1 MKSQVLSNLK
11 KGRKLK
17 ETIPEYLEEMSL
29 LYEKYG
35 MLQFIFAYYD
45 YFEDKVEKEFTLSD
59 ERKEMILR
67 LEKLIKSYLDK
78 EIEMEEARE
87 KFFDLRRESTAK
99 MEEMMGF
106 VTRVELFEH
115 VINHMQYKFDPPY
128 EGEYNRENIAQ
139 RLYEY
144 IFNEK
149 DNVIIDGKIKSLL
162 EQFPAPLVK
171 SKFYD
176 FILQNIGLYIGGDK
190 ESMERM
196 VDRIR
201 STGCLKELKSKDEGQ
216 LLAVVGELEKKDYR
230 SMGKDEFEDTKQF
243 VSNVAGQLASKVDS
257 LCLYQKVLNYFGA
270 LLLCEVDLTRDEDA
284 GKIVR
289 LLVEANEDR
298 EKLRQA
304 EELFCTLEGRQE
316 ELVYEIDMASSYL
329 EELPKLERKEK
340 SELKDDKL
348 EAKRR
353 ELVMAGRL
361 LSDNL
366 FSSLEQSE
374 DEIVTEEEAMAKAGE
389 LIEEFKGFFKEHNR
403 VLNQS
408 VMARVLSILPLVY
421 KTQRE
426 IAEYI
431 EYAIIQSRSKEQVMA
446 NFELY
451 QLVQGRF

>member
-1 MKSQVLSNLK
+1 MKNQILSNIK
-11 KGRKLK
+11 KGKKLK
-17 ETIPEYLEEMSL
+17 ETVPEYLEEMRL
-29 LYEKYG
+29 LYEEYG
-35 MLQFIFAYYD
+35 TLQFIFAYYD
-45 YFEDKVEKEFTLSD
+45 YCEDKIEKEFTLSI
-59 ERKEMILR
+59 ERKEMILK
-67 LEKLIKSYLDK
+67 LEKLLKSYLER
-78 EIEMEEARE
+78 EIGIEEARDT
-87 KFFDLRRESTAK
+87 FFALRQESTAK

-115 VINHMQYKFDPPY
+115 VLNHMQYKFEPPY

-149 DNVIIDGKIKSLL
+149 DNVIIDGKIKSLI
-162 EQFPAPLVK
+162 EQFSAPLVK

-176 FILQNIGLYIGGDK
+176 FILQNIGLYIGADR

-196 VDRIR
+196 VDTIR
-201 STGCLKELKSKDEGQ
+201 STGCLKTLESQDERQ
-216 LLAVVGELEKKDYR
+216 LLAIIEELEKKDYR
-230 SMGKDEFEDTKQF
+230 SMEQAEFEDTKQF

-270 LLLCEVDLTRDEDA
+270 LLFCDVDLTGVEKN
-284 GKIVR
+284 KIIQ
-289 LLVEANEDR
+289 LLVESNEER
-298 EKLRQA
+298 EKIRQA
-304 EELFCTLEGRQE
+304 EALFYTLEGRQE
-316 ELVYEIDMASSYL
+316 ELFYEIDMASSYL
-329 EELPKLERKEK
+329 DELPQIEK
-340 SELKDDKL
+340 KGQRELKDTKL
-348 EAKRR
+348 EEKRKK
-353 ELVMAGRL
+353 LVMAGSL

-366 FSSLEQSE
+366 FSPLEQAG

-389 LIEEFKGFFKEHNR
+389 LIEEFKVFFKAHNR

-426 IAEYI
+426 VAEYI

-451 QLVQGRF
+451 QLVQGKF

>member
-1 MKSQVLSNLK
+1 MKSQILSNIK
-11 KGRKLK
+11 KGKKLK
-17 ETIPEYLEEMSL
+17 ETVPEYLEEMRL

-35 MLQFIFAYYD
+35 TLQFIFAYYD
-45 YFEDKVEKEFTLSD
+45 YCEDKIEKEFTLSD
-59 ERKEMILR
+59 EMKGLIEE
-67 LEKLIKSYLDK
+67 LEEFIKSYLDK
-78 EIEMEEARE
+78 KIEIEEARDI
-87 KFFDLRRESTAK
+87 FFALRQKSTTK

-106 VTRVELFEH
+106 VTRIELFEH
-115 VINHMQYKFDPPY
+115 VLNHMQYKFDPPY

-149 DNVIIDGKIKSLL
+149 DNVIIDGKIKCLL

-176 FILQNIGLYIGGDK
+176 FILQNIGLYIGADK

-196 VDRIR
+196 VDTIR
-201 STGCLKELKSKDEGQ
+201 STGCLKKIESKDEKQ
-216 LLAVVGELEKKDYR
+216 LLDIIAELEKKDYR
-230 SMGKDEFEDTKQF
+230 SMELEEFEDTKQF
-243 VSNVAGQLASKVDS
+243 VSSIAKQLASKVDS

-270 LLLCEVDLTRDEDA
+270 LLLCGTDLPSQEEY
-284 GKIVR
+284 KIIQ
-289 LLVEANEDR
+289 LLMESSEER

-304 EELFCTLEGRQE
+304 EALFYTLEGRQE
-316 ELVYEIDMASSYL
+316 DLFYEIDMAASYL
-329 EELPKLERKEK
+329 EELPQIEKKGQEGLKEIK
-340 SELKDDKL
+340 ME
-348 EAKRR
+348 EKRV
-353 ELVMAGRL
+353 ELVMAGKL

-366 FSSLEQSE
+366 FSPLEQIS
-374 DEIVTEEEAMAKAGE
+374 DEIVTEEEAMAQAGE
-389 LIEEFKGFFKEHNR
+389 LIEEFKIFFKAHNR
-403 VLNQS
+403 AVNQS
-408 VMARVLSILPLVY
+408 VMARILSILPIVY

-451 QLVQGRF
+451 QLVQGKF

>member
-1 MKSQVLSNLK
+1 MKSQILSNIK
-11 KGRKLK
+11 KGKKLK
-17 ETIPEYLEEMSL
+17 ETVPEYLEEMRL

-35 MLQFIFAYYD
+35 TLQFIFAYYD
-45 YFEDKVEKEFTLSD
+45 YCEDKIEKEFTLSD
-59 ERKEMILR
+59 EMKGLMEE
-67 LEKLIKSYLDK
+67 LEKFIQSYLDK
-78 EIEMEEARE
+78 KIEIEEARDT
-87 KFFDLRRESTAK
+87 FFDLRKKSTTK

-106 VTRVELFEH
+106 VTRIELFEH

-149 DNVIIDGKIKSLL
+149 DNVIIDGKIKCLL

-176 FILQNIGLYIGGDK
+176 FILQNIGLYIGADK

-196 VDRIR
+196 VDTIR
-201 STGCLKELKSKDEGQ
+201 STGCLKKIESRDEKQ
-216 LLAVVGELEKKDYR
+216 LIDIIAELENKDYR
-230 SMGKDEFEDTKQF
+230 SMEQAEFEDTKQF
-243 VSNVAGQLASKVDS
+243 VSNIAKQLASKVDS

-270 LLLCEVDLTRDEDA
+270 LLLCGTDLSIQEEY
-284 GKIVR
+284 KLIQ
-289 LLVEANEDR
+289 LLVESSEER

-304 EELFCTLEGRQE
+304 EALFYTLEGRQE
-316 ELVYEIDMASSYL
+316 DLFYEIDMAASYL
-329 EELPKLERKEK
+329 EELPQIEKKGQKGLKET
-340 SELKDDKL
+340 EM
-348 EAKRR
+348 EEKRVD
-353 ELVMAGRL
+353 LVMAGKL

-366 FSSLEQSE
+366 FSPLNQMS
-374 DEIVTEEEAMAKAGE
+374 DEIVTEEEAMAQAGE
-389 LIEEFKGFFKEHNR
+389 LIEEFKVFFKAHNR
-403 VLNQS
+403 AVNQS
-408 VMARVLSILPLVY
+408 VMARILSILPIVY

-451 QLVQGRF
+451 QLVQGKF

>member
-1 MKSQVLSNLK
+1 MKSQILSNIK
-11 KGRKLK
+11 KGKRLK
-17 ETIPEYLEEMSL
+17 ETVPEYLEEMRL

-35 MLQFIFAYYD
+35 TLQFIFAYYD
-45 YFEDKVEKEFTLSD
+45 YCEDKIEKEFTLSS
-59 ERKEMILR
+59 EMKGLIKE
-67 LEKLIKSYLDK
+67 LEKFVKSCLDK
-78 EIEMEEARE
+78 KIGIEEARDT
-87 KFFDLRRESTAK
+87 FFALRQKSTTK

-106 VTRVELFEH
+106 VTRIELFEH
-115 VINHMQYKFDPPY
+115 VLNHMQYKFDPPY

-149 DNVIIDGKIKSLL
+149 DNVIIDGKIKCLL

-176 FILQNIGLYIGGDK
+176 FILQNIGLYIGADK

-196 VDRIR
+196 VDTIR
-201 STGCLKELKSKDEGQ
+201 STGCLKKIESKDEKQ
-216 LLAVVGELEKKDYR
+216 LLDIVVELENKDYR
-230 SMGKDEFEDTKQF
+230 SMEQTEFEDTKQF
-243 VSNVAGQLASKVDS
+243 VSNIAKQLASKVDS

-270 LLLCEVDLTRDEDA
+270 LLLCKTDLSSQEEY
-284 GKIVR
+284 KIIQ
-289 LLVEANEDR
+289 LLVESSEQR

-304 EELFCTLEGRQE
+304 ETLFYTLEGRQE
-316 ELVYEIDMASSYL
+316 ELFYEIDMAASYL
-329 EELPKLERKEK
+329 EELPQIEKKGQKGLKETDM
-340 SELKDDKL
+340 E
-348 EAKRR
+348 EKRE
-353 ELVMAGRL
+353 ELVMAGKL

-366 FSSLEQSE
+366 FSPLEQSG
-374 DEIVTEEEAMAKAGE
+374 DEIVTEEEAMAQAGE
-389 LIEEFKGFFKEHNR
+389 LIEEFKVFFKAHNR
-403 VLNQS
+403 AVNQS
-408 VMARVLSILPLVY
+408 VMARILSILPLVY

-451 QLVQGRF
+451 QLVQGKF